1 MSCGCCECLTGA
13 NTAPSTY
20 NRPGLTRITRRIGTY
35 ATFLDT
41 MTARLSSSLDV
52 LLGRSAPGGYSLSAL
67 TTREP
72 DDPAIALLD
81 AWAVVG
87 DVLTFYQERIAN
99 EGYLR
104 TATERRSIIELARL
118 IGYRL
123 RPGVSASV
131 HVAYTIDDGGATS
144 IPAGA
149 QVQSAGT
156 SEEQPQTFETT
167 EPIEARGDW
176 NAILPR
182 MTRPAIIGQE
192 PTEVWLAGANT
203 GIKPGNWLLFDFG
216 AAVVPRRAVAVF
228 EDHVLERTRVTF
240 TKAVSTHDFR
250 AKVLVEALRVPSS
263 VAPRTPHDLA
273 RSLATSFEPGADNAI
288 VALTQFLPEL
298 STTIW
303 TALAAETI
311 DARPI
316 EGQPQ
321 LQGVYVLRGR
331 AALFGYNAPPL
342 VATVVDDHRQVTFT
356 PVEQLPSPERENI
369 VYLDQPDEGVLPES
383 LILAIT
389 GTKRRVLR
397 VREAETQTR
406 AAYGIATKTTRLEID
421 DKFWKDDPDDP
432 NFGVVR
438 NTTIFTQSELL
449 DLADQPIDD
458 AIGTRPSGDDNV
470 IKATTGGLAA
480 AGDDPAIVIELAGF
494 HQGLRSGRYVIV
506 DGERL
511 DVPGLHASELAM
523 IARVEQRPAVGGKN
537 YSVIHLANALAWFY
551 KRDTVRIYAN
561 VVKANHGATQREILG
576 SGDGTASMQQFD
588 LRQKPLTYVAAAT
601 PTGVA
606 STLAIRVN
614 DILRH
619 ETDSLGAAGP
629 ADPVYASSID
639 DSGKVTVTFGTGT
652 HGARLPTG
660 SDNVRASY
668 RYGIG
673 QAGNVGAGRINNA
686 ITRPIGVR
694 SVSNPLGASG
704 GADPEPR
711 DAARANAPLAV
722 QALDRLVSVRDYED
736 FARTFAGIA
745 KASAARMTRG
755 RRQFVHLTI
764 AGQDD
769 IPIAETS
776 DLYHALAE
784 ALVRFGDV
792 ALPVQLAVR
801 EAKLIAGAARVRIDP
816 DYLWESVATTIVK
829 ALQLTFGFD
838 ARSLG
843 QPLFPSEVIAII
855 QAVPGVGYVDLDAL
869 DGFTLAQLQTTN
881 PPLGQRLA
889 TAGVQT
895 IPSLL
900 AHHDPQG
907 VLHAAQVVYLTPKLP
922 DAFVLTEIPQ

>member
-1 MSCGCCECLTGA
+1 MSCGCCKCLNGSEGT
-13 NTAPSTY
+13 PSTY
-20 NRPGLTRITRRIGTY
+20 NRPGLRRITRRIGTY
-35 ATFLDT
+35 STFLDT
-41 MTARLSSSLDV
+41 MIARLSSSLDV
-52 LLGRSAPGGYSLSAL
+52 LLGRSAPGIYSLSAL
-67 TTREP
+67 TTRES

-81 AWAVVG
+81 AWAVAG

-118 IGYRL
+118 VGYRL

-131 HVAYTIDDGGATS
+131 HVAYTIDDDGKTL

-149 QVQSAGT
+149 QVQSAGS

-167 EPIEARGDW
+167 ESIEARGEW

-182 MTRPAIIGQE
+182 MTHPPDIKENPI
-192 PTEVWLAGANT
+192 EVWLVGANT
-203 GIKPGNWLLFDFG
+203 GIKAGNWLLFDFG
-216 AAVVPRRAVAVF
+216 AKVIPHRVVAVF
-228 EDHVLERTRVTF
+228 EDHVLERTRVSF
-240 TKAVSTHDFR
+240 TSFVKPQDFHT
-250 AKVLVEALRVPSS
+250 KQQLVEALLVPSS
-263 VAPRTPHDLA
+263 VAPRTAQHLA
-273 RSLATSFEPGADNAI
+273 RNLATSFDVGADNAV
-288 VALTQFLPEL
+288 VALTQFLPQL

-303 TALAAETI
+303 TALENQTLDTI
-311 DARPI
+311 SNLR
-316 EGQPQ
+316 
-321 LQGVYVLRGR
+321 GVYVLRGR

-342 VATVVDDHRQVTFT
+342 IATGVDGNHQVTFT
-356 PVEQLPSPERENI
+356 PMEKLQLEVPNI
-369 VYLDQPDEGVLPES
+369 IYLDQCDEAVLPGS
-383 LILAIT
+383 LILAQRA
-389 GTKRRVLR
+389 GAAPQVLH
-397 VREAETQTR
+397 VKNADTQTR
-406 AAYGIATKTTRLEID
+406 AAYGIATKTTRLETTE
-421 DKFWKDDPDDP
+421 KFWINDPDDP
-432 NFGVVR
+432 NVGIIR
-438 NTTIFTQSELL
+438 NSAIFTQSELL
-449 DLADQPIDD
+449 ELADEPIDGP
-458 AIGTRPSGDDNV
+458 IGTKPRDAASTKNGD
-470 IKATTGGLAA
+470 GPPE
-480 AGDDPAIVIELAGF
+480 GDDPAITIELAGF
-494 HQGLRSGRYVIV
+494 HEGLRSGRYVIV

-511 DVPGLHASELAM
+511 DVPGLRSAELAM
-523 IARVEQRPAVGGKN
+523 IARVEQRSAAGAAN

-561 VVKANHGATQREILG
+561 VAKANHGATQREILG
-576 SGDGTASMQQFD
+576 AGDGTASMQQFD

-601 PTGVA
+601 PSGVA
-606 STLAIRVN
+606 STLAVRAN

-619 ETDSLGAAGP
+619 ETDSLAAAGP
-629 ADPVYASSID
+629 ADQVYTTSID

-660 SDNVRASY
+660 TDNVRAVY

-673 QAGNVGAGRINNA
+673 QVGNVGAAKINNA

-694 SVSNPLGASG
+694 SVINPLGASG
-704 GADPEPR
+704 GADPESR

-745 KASAARMTRG
+745 KASAARFTRG

-776 DLYHALAE
+776 DLFQALAE

-792 ALPVQLAVR
+792 ALPVQVAVR
-801 EAKLIAGAARVRIDP
+801 EAKLIAGAARVRIHP
-816 DYLWESVATTIVK
+816 DYLWESVAPMITK

-843 QPLFPSEVIAII
+843 QPLFPSEVIATI
-855 QAVPGVGYVDLDAL
+855 QAVPGVEYVDLDAL
-869 DGFTLAQLQTTN
+869 DGFTLAELQATN

-889 TAGVQT
+889 NADVNTVPA
-895 IPSLL
+895 LL
-900 AHHDPQG
+900 AYHDQQG

-922 DAFVLTEIPQ
+922 DAFILTEILQ